1 MKERMAA
8 VNSKAISVAHFKIA
22 DEGYFRGIVVNVRN
36 AGTRDIHRRLE
47 VVDVEEL
54 AIDSAGNLKVNPLAI
69 RNNSLQTF
77 VGEEIEEL
85 FIEELC
91 PSEYRLRKDAGEM
104 GLTERK
110 KILRSLNNN
119 AHLTERAD
127 INLSKTCLAGR
138 SGNVNNKFGSSPDG
152 CGYDASTAFND
163 NDLMQNNK
171 LLEKNGLISDTS
183 RREQSFRKRTH
194 ILNGRLSPIIDE
206 TDELDAEE
214 QHQMT
219 ATNCAVD
226 NATSENNGKA
236 VDPQLRL
243 RIPAKMAKTPPSK
256 MKGVTSSVN
265 KVENHLPGLV
275 LCSAEEDDDR
285 LSPVSEYRYPTEY
298 FLIDRINDDFSFGV
312 NDIKAQNEIG
322 VCFSGQNLGRQ
333 GSLCWLQIATHVK
346 IYLFDLVALG
356 IDVFEKGEIPFSMQT
371 HSY

>member
-1 MKERMAA
+1 M
-8 VNSKAISVAHFKIA
+8 
-22 DEGYFRGIVVNVRN
+22 
-36 AGTRDIHRRLE
+36 
-47 VVDVEEL
+47 
-54 AIDSAGNLKVNPLAI
+54 
-69 RNNSLQTF
+69 
-77 VGEEIEEL
+77 
-85 FIEELC
+85 
-91 PSEYRLRKDAGEM
+91 
-104 GLTERK
+104 
-110 KILRSLNNN
+110 
-119 AHLTERAD
+119 
-127 INLSKTCLAGR
+127 
-138 SGNVNNKFGSSPDG
+138 
-152 CGYDASTAFND
+152 
-163 NDLMQNNK
+163 
-171 LLEKNGLISDTS
+171 
-183 RREQSFRKRTH
+183 
-194 ILNGRLSPIIDE
+194 NGRLSPIIDE

-214 QHQMT
+214 RHKMT
-219 ATNCAVD
+219 ATNCTVD

-298 FLIDRINDDFSFGV
+298 FLIDRINDDFSFAV

-356 IDVFEKGEIPFSMQT
+356 IDVFEKGEIPISMKT